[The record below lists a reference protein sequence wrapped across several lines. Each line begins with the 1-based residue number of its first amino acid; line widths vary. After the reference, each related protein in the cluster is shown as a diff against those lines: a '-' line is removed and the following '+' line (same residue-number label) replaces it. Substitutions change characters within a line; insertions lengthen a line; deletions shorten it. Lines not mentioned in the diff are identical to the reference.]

1 MTAMDDDDIKKVDEW
16 FDLHTENYGTYH
28 ADNDYAVCE
37 WDLEAFSDF
46 LREEFHKVCPVYG
59 LVSKVYKR
67 SHRTGR
73 ESASSDMCSGGSETV

>member
-1 MTAMDDDDIKKVDEW
+1 MVTAMDDDDIKKVDEW

-46 LREEFHKVCPVYG
+46 LREEFPDMVGIPCYFGKGDSAIWFFRENLEKVRFY
-59 LVSKVYKR
+59 
-67 SHRTGR
+67 
-73 ESASSDMCSGGSETV
+73 